1 MASEGAP
8 AGESVS
14 TRVRERAERALAAL
28 LDRRRLAAIG
38 VLLVWV
44 VVIAWSSGAAP
55 TDRSWLGMP
64 DLGDIITVIVLTG
77 SLLGLILFI
86 ALLASGRRSDS
97 ELPARK
103 PMWPS
108 IIVMLL
114 LFLVLTRL
122 PRSEEDDRTSEP
134 PEPAADFDVPVS
146 LPTGVIGRNEFVG
159 LAILILV
166 SACAMIWTRRRMAL
180 VSGPEAVADSLD
192 DRLEPILAE
201 AVDSLQHGSDP
212 RAAVLAA
219 YAALESAFADLGWQR
234 GRSET
239 PGEFVGRVLARFPA
253 AAGPVAELAEL
264 YEIARFSN
272 RSVTTA
278 DQRRAMASLGA
289 AQARLA
295 ADRTVARS
303 AADMLSPGQPG
314 PSGTS

>member
-14 TRVRERAERALAAL
+14 TRLRHRAERALAAL
-28 LDRRRLAAIG
+28 LDRRRLVVGG

-55 TDRSWLGMP
+55 TNRSWLGVP
-64 DLGDIITVIVLTG
+64 DLGDIVTVIVLAG

-86 ALLASGRRSDS
+86 ALLTSGRRSDS

-122 PRSEEDDRTSEP
+122 PRREEEDQAREA
-134 PEPAADFDVPVS
+134 PEPTTDFDVPVD

-192 DRLEPILAE
+192 ERLEPILAE
-201 AVDSLQHGSDP
+201 AAESLQHGSDP
-212 RAAVLAA
+212 RAAVLTA
-219 YAALESAFADLGWQR
+219 YATLESAFAELGWQR

-239 PGEFVGRVLARFPA
+239 PAEYVGRVLARLPA
-253 AAGPVAELAEL
+253 AAGPVTELADL

-272 RSVTTA
+272 RTVTTT
-278 DQRRAMASLGA
+278 DQRRATASLRA
-289 AQARLA
+289 AQATLA

-303 AADMLSPGQPG
+303 AADMFSSGPPGS
-314 PSGTS
+314 SGTS